1 MKLLACLAPFLV
13 LAACESAKS
22 KLDDMP
28 KGATGDKPAIQVE
41 DLPPGASLEDR
52 VARLE
57 KIYEKYGEPLDFL
70 DKVYAQQ
77 KQQMEA
83 QKEQAKQREMNELA
97 PDGVWA
103 VDVTNDVK
111 AGQVEGPNNALVTI
125 VEAWDFG

>member
-1 MKLLACLAPFLV
+1 MKLLAALAPFLL

-28 KGATGDKPAIQVE
+28 KGAKDKPAVQIE
-41 DLPPGASLEDR
+41 ALPAGASLEDR

-83 QKEQAKQREMNELA
+83 QKEQAKQRELNELA

-103 VDVTNDVK
+103 VDVSNDIK

>member
-1 MKLLACLAPFLV
+1 MKLLAALAPFLL

-28 KGATGDKPAIQVE
+28 KGAKAEKPAVQVE
-41 DLPPGASLEDR
+41 ELPPGASLEDR

-77 KQQMEA
+77 KQQMAA
-83 QKEQAKQREMNELA
+83 QQEQMKQRELNELA

-103 VDVTNDVK
+103 VDISNDLK

>member
-1 MKLLACLAPFLV
+1 MKLLATLAPFL
-13 LAACESAKS
+13 LLTACESAKS

-28 KGATGDKPAIQVE
+28 KGAKDKPAVQVE
-41 DLPPGASLEDR
+41 ALPPGASLEDR

>member
-1 MKLLACLAPFLV
+1 MKLLSALAPFLL

-28 KGATGDKPAIQVE
+28 KGAKGDKPAIQIE
-41 DLPPGASLEDR
+41 ELLAGASIEDR

-103 VDVTNDVK
+103 VDISNDIK
-111 AGQVEGPNNALVTI
+111 GGQVEGSDKAL
-125 VEAWDFG
+125 